1 MIEAKSLAIV
11 FFLSVLFNLKKCNNS
26 KRDFII
32 WTSSKKLTRE
42 DFEGTKPDS
51 SNASAGASVK
61 LRVNYDIRETS
72 TSFDVRCVFFKKE
85 SWFVYRD
92 PGEHILLHEQGHFDI
107 GEIFARELRKNLA
120 EAVARTPIISPGRL
134 DSIYKIHAKALDGMQ
149 VLYDNETNHSLIID
163 KQERWNLQIRK
174 TLDSLNAYNAR

>member
-26 KRDFII
+26 KQDFII

-61 LRVNYDIRETS
+61 LRVNYIIKETS

-85 SWFVYRD
+85 SWLVYSD

-107 GEIFARELRKNLA
+107 GEIFARKLRKDLS
-120 EAVARTPIISPGRL
+120 EAVKHTPIISPKKL
-134 DSIYKIHAKALDGMQ
+134 DSIYKAHAKALDGIQ
-149 VLYDNETNHSLIID
+149 LLYDDETNHSSIID
-163 KQERWNLQIRK
+163 KQERWNLKIRK
-174 TLDSLNAYNAR
+174 TLDSLNTYSAR